1 MPLTFIDIER
11 QKSWRISL
19 LFLFLTAL
27 YFIFAFIVAQ
37 MVVCFIPGFSV
48 VHGSLLVVKDLR
60 YLAVIGFSALCI
72 ASAHFVAS
80 GLIAV
85 RQVVEQ
91 IGAKDPDPEDG
102 IHRQL
107 MNINEEIQI
116 ASGRAKRIRCMVIP
130 TLSAN
135 ALAVADLRGGAVI
148 AITEGLLSR
157 LTRPQIEAVMAHE
170 AYHVLSGDCLETS
183 LATSFFGMYASA
195 LDGLRAGLAEEP
207 RALPVAAVFWLL
219 VKFET
224 VVTMFISRE
233 REYRADAGAVR
244 ITRNPLALAEALDII
259 AKRWSGT
266 GLISDGLEML
276 CISSPRISDHDEAEG
291 WWDDLMSTHP
301 PIRRRIGLLLGMAHV
316 SASVLA
322 KKEMPKPPA
331 QAERQESLLYALD
344 PDNVWLGP
352 FSIAEL
358 ATFPWF
364 SPKTWIS
371 REAGGKAERAAD
383 LPALN
388 GAFASSSPGT
398 AAEQSEMSCPA
409 CRRPLAKLP
418 YEKTTIH
425 RCMFCGGTLVDN
437 DKLQRMLARNDG
449 ECSERA
455 LSLVRAVIADNQRSL
470 AIRNLRQLDRRKEQ
484 PVQCPKCGRPM
495 FRTFYSYAYLL
506 EIDKCGICGVTWFDP
521 EELEMLR
528 CIIENRVTGAGSLS
542 TDTTA

>member
-11 QKSWRISL
+11 QKSWRISV

-27 YFIFAFIVAQ
+27 YFVFAFVVVQ
-37 MVVCFIPGFSV
+37 VVVCFIPGFSV
-48 VHGSLLVVKDLR
+48 VHGSFLVLKDLK
-60 YLAVIGFSALCI
+60 YLAAIGLSALFI
-72 ASAHFVAS
+72 ASVHFIAS
-80 GLIAV
+80 GLIAA

-91 IGAKDPDPEDG
+91 VGAKDPDPEDG

-107 MNINEEIQI
+107 MNITEEIQI
-116 ASGRAKRIRCMVIP
+116 ASGRKKSIRCMVIP

-135 ALAVADLRGGAVI
+135 ALAVTDLRGEAVI

-195 LDGLRAGLAEEP
+195 LDSLRAGLAEEP
-207 RALPVAAVFWLL
+207 RALPVAAVFWVL
-219 VKFET
+219 VKFAT
-224 VVTMFISRE
+224 AVNMFISRE

-259 AKRWSGT
+259 GKRWSGT

-276 CISSPRISDHDEAEG
+276 CISSPRVSDHDESEG
-291 WWDDLMSTHP
+291 WRDDLMSTHP
-301 PIRRRIGLLLGMAHV
+301 PIRRRIDILLRMAHV
-316 SASVLA
+316 SASVLTRREA
-322 KKEMPKPPA
+322 VKPSV
-331 QAERQESLLYALD
+331 AESAEPLHYALD

-358 ATFPWF
+358 ATFPWL
-364 SPKTWIS
+364 SPQTWIS
-371 REAGGKAERAAD
+371 NVAGGRAERAAA
-383 LPALN
+383 LPGLN
-388 GAFASSSPGT
+388 GAFAGLSPGT
-398 AAEQSEMSCPA
+398 EAELGEMNCPA
-409 CRRPLAKLP
+409 CRRPLARVS
-418 YEKTTIH
+418 YEKTTIY
-425 RCMFCGGTLVDN
+425 RCMFCRGTLVDN
-437 DKLQRMLARNDG
+437 DKLQRILARNEG
-449 ECSERA
+449 ECSERII
-455 LSLVRAVIADNQRSL
+455 SLVRAVIADNQRSL
-470 AIRNLRQLDRRKEQ
+470 AIRKLRQLDRRKEQ
-484 PVQCPKCGRPM
+484 PVPCPKCGRPM

-528 CIIENRVTGAGSLS
+528 CIIENR
-542 TDTTA
+542 TTARPDEPIMS

>member
-11 QKSWRISL
+11 QKSWRISA

-27 YFIFAFIVAQ
+27 YFVFAFVIVQ
-37 MVVCFIPGFSV
+37 LVVFFIPGFSV
-48 VHGSLLVVKDLR
+48 KHGSFLIVKDLA
-60 YLAVIGFSALCI
+60 YLAAIGFSALFI
-72 ASAHFVAS
+72 ASVHFIAS

-91 IGAKDPDPEDG
+91 VGARDPDPEDG
-102 IHRQL
+102 VHTQL
-107 MNINEEIQI
+107 MNITEEIQV
-116 ASGRAKRIRCMVIP
+116 ASGRRKKMRCMVIP

-135 ALAVADLRGGAVI
+135 ALAVTDLRGEAVI

-170 AYHVLSGDCLETS
+170 AYHVLSGDCLEVS
-183 LATSFFGMYASA
+183 LATSFFGVYASA
-195 LDGLRAGLAEEP
+195 LDSFKSEIAREP
-207 RALPVAAVFWLL
+207 RTWPVAAVFWTL
-219 VKFET
+219 VRFAT
-224 VVTMFISRE
+224 AVNMLISRE

-244 ITRNPLALAEALDII
+244 MTRNPLALAEALDII

-276 CISSPRISDHDEAEG
+276 CISSPRVSDHDEAEG

-301 PIRRRIGLLLGMAHV
+301 PIRKRIDILLGMAHV
-316 SASVLA
+316 NASVLTNKTRA
-322 KKEMPKPPA
+322 KPPA
-331 QAERQESLLYALD
+331 GAECAEPLHYALD

-352 FSIAEL
+352 FRIAEL

-364 SPKTWIS
+364 SPQTWIS
-371 REAGGKAERAAD
+371 NTAGGKAERAAD

-388 GAFASSSPGT
+388 GAFAHLSPGQGG
-398 AAEQSEMSCPA
+398 EQGGMDCPA
-409 CRRPLAKLP
+409 CRRPLARVP
-418 YEKTTIH
+418 YEKTTIY
-425 RCMFCGGTLVDN
+425 RCPFCRGTLVDN
-437 DKLQRMLARNDG
+437 DKLQRILARSEG
-449 ECSERA
+449 ECSERIV
-455 LSLVRAVIADNQRSL
+455 SLVRAVIADNQRSL
-470 AIRNLRQLDRRKEQ
+470 AIRKLRQLDRRKE
-484 PVQCPKCGRPM
+484 PPIPCPKCGRPM

-528 CIIENRVTGAGSLS
+528 CIIENRMGPETGASS
-542 TDTTA
+542 PA

>member
-11 QKSWRISL
+11 QKSWRITA
-19 LFLFLTAL
+19 LFAFLAVL
-27 YFIFAFIVAQ
+27 YFIFAFILFQAMVCYVPGVA
-37 MVVCFIPGFSV
+37 VGGSFFILSSPRFV
-48 VHGSLLVVKDLR
+48 A
-60 YLAVIGFSALCI
+60 AVAFSALLI
-72 ASAHFVAS
+72 ASVHFLMS

-107 MNINEEIQI
+107 INIAEEIRI
-116 ASGRAKRIRCMVIP
+116 ASGGRKRIRCMVIP

-135 ALAVADLRGGAVI
+135 ALAVADLRGEAVI

-195 LDGLRAGLAEEP
+195 LDSLRSGLAEEP
-207 RALPVAAVFWLL
+207 RAWPVAAVFWVL
-219 VKFET
+219 VKFAT
-224 VVTMFISRE
+224 AVNMFISRE

-244 ITRNPLALAEALDII
+244 MTRNPLALAEALDII
-259 AKRWSGT
+259 GKRWSGT

-276 CISSPRISDHDEAEG
+276 CISSPRISDHDESEG

-301 PIRRRIGLLLGMAHV
+301 PIRRRIAILLGMAHV

-322 KKEMPKPPA
+322 KKETAKPAAQTDPA
-331 QAERQESLLYALD
+331 EPLYYALD

-352 FSIAEL
+352 FRVAEL
-358 ATFPWF
+358 AAFSWF
-364 SPKTWIS
+364 SPKTWMS
-371 REAGGKAERAAD
+371 TEAGGRAARAS
-383 LPALN
+383 AL
-388 GAFASSSPGT
+388 GISDTLFGGLGQ
-398 AAEQSEMSCPA
+398 AEGHADMRCPSC
-409 CRRPLAKLP
+409 RQPLAMVP
-418 YEKTTIH
+418 YERTTIFQ
-425 RCMFCGGTLVDN
+425 CAFCGGTLVEN
-437 DKLQRMLARNDG
+437 DKLQRVLARNEGD
-449 ECSERA
+449 CSERII
-455 LSLVRAVIADNQRSL
+455 SLVRAVTADNQRSL
-470 AIRNLRQLDRRKEQ
+470 AIRKLRQLDRRKE
-484 PVQCPKCGRPM
+484 PPTLCPKCGRPM
-495 FRTFYSYAYLL
+495 FRAFYSYAYLL

-528 CIIENRVTGAGSLS
+528 CIIENRITPRI
-542 TDTTA
+542 D